1 MRYLGIDQ
9 HKDFC
14 QITVVDDK
22 GKIIESK
29 KVPSRTKDLRKFF
42 KRYKG
47 SKAVI
52 ESNTVWEFIYE
63 TVAKLGI
70 DVTLTNP
77 LEVKAIAHAK
87 VKTDKVD
94 SKMLAHLLRTDM
106 IPASYVA
113 PIKVREQ
120 RKDVKGRIFL
130 KKISTGLKNQL
141 YAELIR
147 KGIEYRN
154 GFLGTKKGRKEMAKM
169 LPVPRVLKKLVFLD
183 MVEDELYK
191 YNRDIL
197 LPAYEAD
204 PKAKLLAT
212 IDGVGYYT
220 ALTVVAYLD
229 DVERFHSSDAAVCYA
244 GIVSRTRQTAHTVRM
259 GRITKAGPSNL
270 RWVLV
275 EALHSHLGHC
285 KSKKTCMLCKFYHRI
300 KKKRDKAKATIAGAA
315 KLLRIMYWMLKLNQ
329 PYRPQG
335 LDPAVVSGGKPRGV
349 NGERSLSNRSKKSHH
364 GRKSRI
370 R

>member
-1 MRYLGIDQ
+1 MKYIGIDQ

-14 QITVVDDK
+14 QATVVDDK
-22 GKIIESK
+22 GKILECK

-47 SKAVI
+47 CKAVI

-63 TVAKLGI
+63 TLSKLGI

-87 VKTDKVD
+87 VKTDKID

-106 IPASYVA
+106 IPVSYVA
-113 PIKVREQ
+113 PLNVREL

-130 KKISTGLKNQL
+130 KKISSGLKNQL

-147 KGIEYRN
+147 KGIEYRK
-154 GFLGTKKGRKEMAKM
+154 GLLGTKKGRKEMARM
-169 LPVPRVLKKLVFLD
+169 LPVPRVLKKLVFLQ

-191 YNRDIL
+191 YNRDLL

-204 PKAKLLAT
+204 PKANLLAT

-229 DVERFHSSDAAVCYA
+229 DVERFHSSDAAVCYS
-244 GIVSRTRQTAHTVRM
+244 GIVSRTSQTAHTVRM
-259 GRITKAGPSNL
+259 GRITKAGPANL

-275 EALHSHLGHC
+275 EAMHSHLRYC
-285 KSKKTCMLCKFYHRI
+285 KSKKTCKLCKFYHRM
-300 KKKRDKAKATIAGAA
+300 KKKRDKQKATLAGAA

-335 LDPAVVSGGKPRGV
+335 LDPAFFHGGEPREL
-349 NGERSLSNRSKKSHH
+349 NGEGSLGNRSEKGHH
-364 GRKSRI
+364 GRESRM